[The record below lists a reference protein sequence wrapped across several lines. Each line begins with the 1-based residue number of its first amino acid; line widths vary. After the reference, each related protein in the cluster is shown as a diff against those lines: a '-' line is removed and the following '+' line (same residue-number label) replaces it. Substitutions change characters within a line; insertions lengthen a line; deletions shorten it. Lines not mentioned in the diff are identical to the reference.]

1 MTAFPTSH
9 LQLCINDLLHPTEKS
24 ETLLESL
31 TSTQLEE
38 IEKTLHKIK
47 EKKQFSPEQKGIYS
61 FIFLSFL

>member
-38 IEKTLHKIK
+38 IEKTLLKIK
-47 EKKQFSPEQKGIYS
+47 EKKQVSPEQKGIYS
-61 FIFLSFL
+61 FTFLSFL